1 MTNVSNQDEKKS
13 ERMLLAGQIA
23 AILAGIVAIFLA
35 VTTFL
40 SFVSNECQRGAPFM
54 PAVFVCFQ
62 AR

>member
-40 SFVSNECQRGAPFM
+40 NFVSNECFM
-54 PAVFVCFQ
+54 PQLFVCFP
-62 AR
+62 AK